1 MTTVS
6 KAKQKGTAA
15 ETKVVN
21 YLNSQGY
28 PLVERRTLSGIHDKG
43 DIAGLPV
50 AVEVKDHARP
60 NITGWVAEAEREGI
74 NAGALAGVA
83 WHKKRG
89 TTDPGE
95 WIVSMKGSEFIKIL
109 GVLTP

>member
-1 MTTVS
+1 MS

-21 YLNSQGY
+21 YLHPQGWTN
-28 PLVERRTLSGIHDKG
+28 VERRTLSGIHDKG
-43 DIAGLPV
+43 DIAGLPI
-50 AVEVKDHARP
+50 AVEVKDHVRP
-60 NITGWVAEAEREGI
+60 NITGWIIEAEREGI
-74 NAGALAGVA
+74 NANALAGVA

-95 WIVSMKGSEFIKIL
+95 WIVSMKGSEFVKIL
-109 GVLTP
+109 GALNIHN